1 MVFIIP
7 NPIPAGTEANKK
19 KGILFEKTKKIGVE
33 EKTTKPITKEI
44 LDPRLGIINL
54 PDNWEKNNW
63 TNEKIMNKYPRVE
76 LFISNFWK
84 IQGIWDSVLPQIN
97 SGTKTAIEAEK
108 KLFK

>member
-54 PDNWEKNNW
+54 PDN
-63 TNEKIMNKYPRVE
+63 
-76 LFISNFWK
+76 
-84 IQGIWDSVLPQIN
+84 
-97 SGTKTAIEAEK
+97 
-108 KLFK
+108 